1 MNDIRRVGLAVL
13 AIGALAIF
21 FLMEPDPP
29 EAGSLNLSATNYQ
42 SLIDVAMSDYNA
54 NDALTDSAPQQQVV
68 NGWVARDL
76 LQIQARQLADVLD
89 ALTQETES
97 GQLVATT
104 DPRVPALLVVA
115 ILAFCLIGFTTEPQ
129 GSRVPASF
137 APTNEDA

>member
-1 MNDIRRVGLAVL
+1 
-13 AIGALAIF
+13 
-21 FLMEPDPP
+21 
-29 EAGSLNLSATNYQ
+29 
-42 SLIDVAMSDYNA
+42 MSDYNA

-115 ILAFCLIGFTTEPQ
+115 VLAICLIGFTAEPQ
-129 GSRVPASF
+129 GSRIPVSL
-137 APTNEDA
+137 APTGEDA

>member
-1 MNDIRRVGLAVL
+1 MNDVRRIGLAVL
-13 AIGALAIF
+13 ALGALAIF
-21 FLMEPDPP
+21 FLMEPDIP
-29 EAGSLNLSATNYQ
+29 EEGSLNLSATNYQ
-42 SLIDVAMSDYNA
+42 ALIDLAMSDYNA

-115 ILAFCLIGFTTEPQ
+115 VLAICLIGFTA
-129 GSRVPASF
+129 GSGRPGMSTSLAEASG
-137 APTNEDA
+137 DA